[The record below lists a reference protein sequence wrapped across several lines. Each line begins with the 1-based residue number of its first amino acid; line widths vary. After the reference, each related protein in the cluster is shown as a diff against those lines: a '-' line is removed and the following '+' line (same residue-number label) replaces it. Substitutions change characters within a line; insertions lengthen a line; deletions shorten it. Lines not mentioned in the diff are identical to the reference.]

1 MQNIC
6 IIVLLLF
13 NFQGLKKMIYDDFN
27 DLARAEELL
36 FAANESL
43 EQANK
48 AIKTAI
54 AALKALE
61 VSGTTGNIIEMKIDQ
76 LIEVSDEVDNV
87 MNDDSLY
94 DLFMKLQARDDE
106 VSDEKWINELKND
119 YYESLGLKKND

>member
-1 MQNIC
+1 
-6 IIVLLLF
+6 
-13 NFQGLKKMIYDDFN
+13 MIYDDFN
-27 DLARAEELL
+27 DLARAEELI

-54 AALKALE
+54 VALKALE
-61 VSGTTGNIIEMKIDQ
+61 VSGNTGNIIEMKIDQ

-94 DLFMKLQARDDE
+94 DLFMNLQARDEE